1 MKNVTVRLSEEQVE
15 TLDKEADDLDLSRAE
30 YIRDL
35 IMKGR
40 ESDEIRRE
48 LEETQNKVIDLRQQ
62 LQAVNARQE
71 DVGEL
76 VEYVERERELD
87 QRREQRRQAPA
98 WRRAKWRLLGA
109 PAADQ
114 GTGERD
120 S

>member
-15 TLDKEADDLDLSRAE
+15 MLDAEADDLDMSRAE

-35 IMKGR
+35 IEKGR

-48 LEETQNKVIDLRQQ
+48 LEETQNKVANLRRQ

-76 VEYVERERELD
+76 VEYVERERELQ
-87 QRREQRRQAPA
+87 QRQEERRNAPV
-98 WRRAKWRLLGA
+98 WRRAKWWVFGR
-109 PAADQ
+109 
-114 GTGERD
+114 E